1 MRDMIMISSNLE
13 EPEPRDDVT
22 IICDLIEIEHSL
34 GEKIKPNEAPEY
46 LKPYQYIRLT
56 QLMP

>member
-1 MRDMIMISSNLE
+1 MRDMIMISSNFE

-46 LKPYQYIRLT
+46 LKHINISG
-56 QLMP
+56 